1 MKFKTR
7 EDEQTISIWLNAMLR
22 TDNHSRVDMLEIY
35 ERIFS
40 GECIFKI
47 KEDYQ
52 DSEGSGIITYFGR
65 KANQMEQ
72 MPHPEE
78 YWKYFIEELKKLIA
92 VRECKRRQKPKPIRS
107 KPEIQYYP
115 KRG

>member
-1 MKFKTR
+1 MQFKTR

-22 TDNHSRVDMLEIY
+22 TDNHSRVDMFEIY
-35 ERIFS
+35 ERIFN

-65 KANQMEQ
+65 KANRMQQ
-72 MPHPEE
+72 IPHPDE
-78 YWKYFIEELKKLIA
+78 YWKYFIEQLKNKVESRKA
-92 VRECKRRQKPKPIRS
+92 SQQQKPKHKITE
-107 KPEIQYYP
+107 PEIHYYP

>member
-1 MKFKTR
+1 MQFKTR

-22 TDNHSRVDMLEIY
+22 TDNHSRVDMFEIY
-35 ERIFS
+35 ERIFN

-65 KANQMEQ
+65 KANRMEQ

-78 YWKYFIEELKKLIA
+78 YWTFFIEQLKKSIA
-92 VRECKRRQKPKPIRS
+92 ATKARRQRKAKTGFFPYQGK
-107 KPEIQYYP
+107 
-115 KRG
+115 